1 MGKGQSST
9 RLSTE
14 HRPYDL
20 NTIMGDFSAKIGS
33 DNSGYEDTIGTQALG
48 EKNDSFCTCLV
59 VFAGVRHDEA
69 CGAHVEGSREDQVS
83 RISDAVRRD

>member
-48 EKNDSFCTCLV
+48 EKKRQLLYVS
-59 VFAGVRHDEA
+59 
-69 CGAHVEGSREDQVS
+69 SRVCRS
-83 RISDAVRRD
+83 PT